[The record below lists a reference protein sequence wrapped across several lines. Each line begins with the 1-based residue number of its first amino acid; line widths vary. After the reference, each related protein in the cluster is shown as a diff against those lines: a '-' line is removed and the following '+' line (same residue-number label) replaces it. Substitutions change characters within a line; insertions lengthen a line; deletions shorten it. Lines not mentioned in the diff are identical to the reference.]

1 MPSAKRLR
9 KVSTFNIL
17 CYTLAVVGLIAILIL
32 PSNVEEPVE
41 STTQGQPTASTTQGH
56 DYLGELDTPQAFNI
70 EIGQALQEG
79 GGTK

>member
-1 MPSAKRLR
+1 MQSAKRLR

-17 CYTLAVVGLIAILIL
+17 CYTLAAVGLIAILIL
-32 PSNVEEPVE
+32 PSNIEQPVE
-41 STTQGQPTASTTQGH
+41 STTQGH

-70 EIGQALQEG
+70 EIGQALQKG

>member
-32 PSNVEEPVE
+32 PSNIEQPVE
-41 STTQGQPTASTTQGH
+41 STTQGQPAVSTTQGH
-56 DYLGELDTPQAFNI
+56 DYLGELDTPQAFNL
-70 EIGQALQEG
+70 EIGRSLNEG
-79 GGTK
+79 N